1 MEFQTGGNFLSGF
14 LCINCNITT
23 LQQNSEYIYFTTT
36 IFNLEEK
43 YYITSMIVKTAHY
56 CGEWVVVCQ
65 QPPRQ
70 KSVTQFQFLYLVTF
84 ITVLG
89 NIVFFLSRGFSI
101 LASSLYYY
109 PLSCMNT
116 NKYNGSLLGHHQNR
130 NKK

>member
-36 IFNLEEK
+36 IFNLEDK
-43 YYITSMIVKTAHY
+43 YYITSIVKKAHY

-70 KSVTQFQFLYLVTF
+70 KSVTQFQFPYLVTF

-109 PLSCMNT
+109 PLSCMKT